1 MAHCYAVLLFLCRSM
16 VCLSSSCF
24 NSPTKFQIIWIFCRR
39 WPLDLSGAWT
49 IIFFTNS
56 LTIVGV
62 GKGYP
67 FRKMHRIFSCWEF
80 PKPLCVLSLNIP
92 SGKRHLLHF
101 APHSIQRHTFDF
113 AKATREI
120 FETYSSFY
128 TTLRLN

>member
-1 MAHCYAVLLFLCRSM
+1 MEEKKGARKRLPSRGCPFEAKNRYVLLLASFPFLSRPFL
-16 VCLSSSCF
+16 VLSREQAQQMSTHLRF
-24 NSPTKFQIIWIFCRR
+24 
-39 WPLDLSGAWT
+39 LA
-49 IIFFTNS
+49 
-56 LTIVGV
+56 
-62 GKGYP
+62 
-67 FRKMHRIFSCWEF
+67 CWEN

-101 APHSIQRHTFDF
+101 APHYIQRHTFDF